1 MGIPVSTN
9 TITMEAVDQAHSV
22 IAPAA
27 AEAPAAKAPK
37 KTKVKGKESS
47 SGSPLFKDMVM
58 DAITTQKER
67 SGSSLSAIKNHLG
80 SKYKVDV
87 AKKAGFLNRALK
99 KMCDEGVLVAGA
111 PPGRKGAGCFKV
123 SQGEKSRLADAA
135 KAAAKKLKA
144 QQKQSLGKV
153 ASKAPKKVAK
163 MSAGRKPGKG
173 VSAGKKAGKN
183 ASAGKKISAKKSA
196 LSAKKPIAKSNKAAA
211 VGAKKK
217 VAPKSIKAISKKAT
231 KK

>member
-1 MGIPVSTN
+1 MGDH
-9 TITMEAVDQAHSV
+9 AA

-27 AEAPAAKAPK
+27 VEAPAAKAAK
-37 KTKVKGKESS
+37 KTKVKGKEST
-47 SGSPLFKDMVM
+47 SGSPLFKDMAM
-58 DAITTQKER
+58 DAIITQKER

-87 AKKAGFLNRALK
+87 AKKAGILNRALK

-123 SQGEKSRLADAA
+123 SQEEKSRLADAA

-144 QQKQSLGKV
+144 QQKQSLGKA

-163 MSAGRKPGKG
+163 K
-173 VSAGKKAGKN
+173 SAGKKAIKG
-183 ASAGKKISAKKSA
+183 ASAGK
-196 LSAKKPIAKSNKAAA
+196 
-211 VGAKKK
+211 
-217 VAPKSIKAISKKAT
+217 
-231 KK
+231 

>member
-1 MGIPVSTN
+1 MGDH
-9 TITMEAVDQAHSV
+9 AA

-27 AEAPAAKAPK
+27 VEAPAAKAAK

-58 DAITTQKER
+58 DAIVTQKER

-80 SKYKVDV
+80 SKYNVDV
-87 AKKAGFLNRALK
+87 AKKAGILNRALK

-123 SQGEKSRLADAA
+123 SQEEKGRLADAA

-144 QQKQSLGKV
+144 QQKQSLGKA

-163 MSAGRKPGKG
+163 K
-173 VSAGKKAGKN
+173 SAGKKAAKG

-196 LSAKKPIAKSNKAAA
+196 GKKVAAKKSASGAKKPVAKSSKAAGKKGAA

-217 VAPKSIKAISKKAT
+217 VAPKSMKAMKK
-231 KK
+231 

>member
-1 MGIPVSTN
+1 MG
-9 TITMEAVDQAHSV
+9 DQDHGV
-22 IAPAA
+22 NAPATVN
-27 AEAPAAKAPK
+27 APVAKTAK
-37 KTKVKGKESS
+37 KTKVKGKENS

-123 SQGEKSRLADAA
+123 SQEQKSRIADVA

-144 QQKQSLGKV
+144 QQKQGSGKV
-153 ASKAPKKVAK
+153 ASKAPKKAAK
-163 MSAGRKPGKG
+163 MSAG
-173 VSAGKKAGKN
+173 KKAAKG
-183 ASAGKKISAKKSA
+183 ASAGKKVAAKKSA
-196 LSAKKPIAKSNKAAA
+196 VGAKKAVAKPSKAGGKKGAA
-211 VGAKKK
+211 LGAKKK
-217 VAPKSIKAISKKAT
+217 VALKTNKAKSGKAMKK
-231 KK
+231 

>member
-1 MGIPVSTN
+1 MG
-9 TITMEAVDQAHSV
+9 DQDHAA

-27 AEAPAAKAPK
+27 VEAPAAKAAK
-37 KTKVKGKESS
+37 KTKVKGKEST

-58 DAITTQKER
+58 DAIITQKER
-67 SGSSLSAIKNHLG
+67 SGSSLSAIKNHVS

-87 AKKAGFLNRALK
+87 AKKAGILNRALK

-123 SQGEKSRLADAA
+123 SQEEKSRLADAA
-135 KAAAKKLKA
+135 
-144 QQKQSLGKV
+144 
-153 ASKAPKKVAK
+153 
-163 MSAGRKPGKG
+163 
-173 VSAGKKAGKN
+173 
-183 ASAGKKISAKKSA
+183 KKISAKKSA

-217 VAPKSIKAISKKAT
+217 VAPKSIKVNSKKAT